1 VFIFLLIAIIR
12 KKIIDCVNTYTI
24 IAAIEYE
31 FNVRSPLIEEIKC
44 PLNAENESITNETNI
59 KI

>member
-1 VFIFLLIAIIR
+1 LLIVIIR

-31 FNVRSPLIEEIKC
+31 LNVISPLIEGIKC
-44 PLNAENESITNETNI
+44 PLNAENESIPNEINI
-59 KI
+59 KT